1 VPGRCAR
8 SLLFSWVLAC
18 ACAPLVALDP
28 GHTDA
33 HPGAVSVRGIP
44 EVSYNDAFVA
54 VLGPRLS
61 RDGFRV
67 LVTRGPGEEIELSA
81 RADRANARRASVLLS
96 IHHDSVQE
104 DLLEEVPQNGRTAMR
119 TVRPVRG
126 YSLFV
131 SGQNPRYEDSLKVA
145 EAIGR
150 RLLALGRPPSLHHA
164 ERIPGEGRTLL
175 DERLGIYRFDELAV
189 LREASCPAVLLEVGV
204 LVDEADEAYIADPA
218 RREALSEAI
227 AQGLLDARGN

>member
-1 VPGRCAR
+1 M
-8 SLLFSWVLAC
+8 
-18 ACAPLVALDP
+18 ALDP

-150 RLLALGRPPSLHHA
+150 RLLALGRPPTLHHA
-164 ERIPGEGRTLL
+164 EAIPGEGRTLI
-175 DERLGIYRFDELAV
+175 DARLGIYRFDELVV

-204 LVDEADEAYIADPA
+204 LVDEADEAYVSAPA
-218 RREALSEAI
+218 RREAISDAI
-227 AQGLLDARGN
+227 VEGLLEARGR